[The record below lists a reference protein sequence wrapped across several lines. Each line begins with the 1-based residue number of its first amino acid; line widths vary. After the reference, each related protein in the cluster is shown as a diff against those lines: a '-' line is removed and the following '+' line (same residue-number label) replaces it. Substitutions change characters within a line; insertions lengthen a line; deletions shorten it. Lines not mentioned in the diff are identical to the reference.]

1 VSWGPSLHATRLAQA
16 AMQSMPSLANTST
29 SSDTNPAHQ
38 PRKTACVARRR
49 SHSAYKFSSQ
59 FFDFSVN
66 DFVATLPTQVEPS
79 WRAQLPK
86 LNLQCGWRE
95 RWRELRNA
103 KVLALPMAAD
113 LSMTSQSPG
122 SIFTGTW
129 PSSAFTMLAG
139 GIARRLS
146 GGSSPMNEQPGCR
159 SEHQSEQRVQSR
171 LCHPQN
177 SLRLFLHYY

>member
-1 VSWGPSLHATRLAQA
+1 MQSIPSL
-16 AMQSMPSLANTST
+16 SNTST
-29 SSDTNPAHQ
+29 SSDANLAHQ
-38 PRKTACVARRR
+38 PCKSACVARRR
-49 SHSAYKFSSQ
+49 SHSAYEFSSQ

-66 DFVATLPTQVEPS
+66 DFVSTLPTQVEPS

-86 LNLQCGWRE
+86 LNLQCGQRE

-103 KVLALPMAAD
+103 KFLALSMAVD

-122 SIFTGTW
+122 SKFTGTW
-129 PSSAFTMLAG
+129 LSSAFMMLAG
-139 GIARRLS
+139 GISRRLF
-146 GGSSPMNEQPGCR
+146 GGTSPMNEQPGCR
-159 SEHQSEQRVQSR
+159 PEHQSEKRLRSR